1 METKTYFASSL
12 QAAME
17 VARREL
23 GPDAMLVDSKPVS
36 EAGRAVGP
44 LEVTFAWEAGNAA
57 ASLQQPLQ
65 VRRTETGLEEIRL
78 EISSLRAAI
87 GRSATGPQAIAGQP
101 VVRFGSDADD
111 LAVKSLCESGFE
123 KDTA

>member
-36 EAGRAVGP
+36 EAGRAFGR

-57 ASLQQPLQ
+57 ASLQQPAQ
-65 VRRTETGLEEIRL
+65 VRRTESGLEDIRL
-78 EISSLRAAI
+78 EISALRAAI
-87 GRSATGPQAIAGQP
+87 GRSATGPQSIASQP
-101 VVRFGSDADD
+101 GGRPGSDVDD
-111 LAVKSLCESGFE
+111 LAVR
-123 KDTA
+123 